1 MVKVSKNQ
9 HECSQV
15 SNEVTAGLIALL
27 VSAYVERQAP
37 FPYSLF
43 LYENVALSNGPQN
56 A

>member
-9 HECSQV
+9 PECSQV
-15 SNEVTAGLIALL
+15 SNEVTEGLIALS
-27 VSAYVERQAP
+27 VSIYVERQLP

-43 LYENVALSNGPQN
+43 LYKNVSLSNGPQN